1 MTSAAAGEGS
11 PEGESGGRRD
21 PAARRTRLRLYQEQ
35 LLEKMQAA
43 RTGSGAG
50 AGQLGLAIGGARY
63 LLDLLEVGEIVA
75 PAPLTVVPLTQPWYL
90 GLANVRGSLLGVI
103 DLARYLG
110 QETPPAGPAA
120 PRLVVFAPS
129 LGFNCALLATQ
140 VFGLRHAA
148 SMERAGD
155 ALRDADGHSWTPL
168 SLAALVR
175 EPRFLHVTR

>member
-1 MTSAAAGEGS
+1 MTSAAGDGIASE
-11 PEGESGGRRD
+11 EGGRRD

-43 RTGSGAG
+43 KTGAG
-50 AGQLGLAIGGARY
+50 ASAGQLGLAIGAARY
-63 LLDLLEVGEIVA
+63 LVDLLEVGEIVA
-75 PAPLTVVPLTQPWYL
+75 PAPLTTVPLTQPWYL

-110 QETPPAGPAA
+110 DEAPATAST

-129 LGFNCALLATQ
+129 LGFNCALLAST
-140 VFGLRHAA
+140 VYGLRQAA

-155 ALRDADGHSWTPL
+155 ALRDADGHTWTPL

-175 EPRFLHVTR
+175 EERFLQVAR

>member
-1 MTSAAAGEGS
+1 MTTQAGGGKDSE
-11 PEGESGGRRD
+11 EGGRRD

-43 RTGSGAG
+43 RTGAG
-50 AGQLGLAIGGARY
+50 AGQLGLAIGGTRY
-63 LLDLLEVGEIVA
+63 LVDLLEVGEIVA
-75 PAPLTVVPLTQPWYL
+75 PPPLTAVPLTQPWYL

-110 QETPPAGPAA
+110 DEAPANASPA

-129 LGFNCALLATQ
+129 LGFNCALLAST
-140 VFGLRHAA
+140 VYGLRQAA
-148 SMERAGD
+148 AMERAGD
-155 ALRDADGHSWTPL
+155 ALRDADGNTWTPL

-175 EPRFLHVTR
+175 EERFQQVARQS

>member
-1 MTSAAAGEGS
+1 MTTAAGDVN
-11 PEGESGGRRD
+11 ESEESGRRD

-43 RTGSGAG
+43 RTGAGAS
-50 AGQLGLAIGGARY
+50 AGQLGLAIGATRY
-63 LLDLLEVGEIVA
+63 LVDLLEVGEIVA
-75 PAPLTVVPLTQPWYL
+75 PAPLTVVPLTQSWYL

-110 QETPPAGPAA
+110 DEAPANGAGA

-129 LGFNCALLATQ
+129 LGFNCALLATT
-140 VFGLRHAA
+140 VYGLRQAA

-155 ALRDADGHSWTPL
+155 ALRDADGNTWTPL

-175 EPRFLHVTR
+175 EERFLQVAR

>member
-1 MTSAAAGEGS
+1 MSATAADDE
-11 PEGESGGRRD
+11 GGRRD

-43 RTGSGAG
+43 KTGAG
-50 AGQLGLAIGGARY
+50 ASAGQLGLAIGATRY
-63 LLDLLEVGEIVA
+63 LVDLLEVGEIVA

-110 QETPPAGPAA
+110 QDAPAGAA
-120 PRLVVFAPS
+120 ATPRLVVFAPN
-129 LGFNCALLATQ
+129 LGINCALLASN
-140 VFGLRHAA
+140 VYGLRQAA
-148 SMERAGD
+148 AMERVGD
-155 ALRDADGHSWTPL
+155 ALRDADGHTWTPL

-175 EPRFLHVTR
+175 EERFLHVAR

>member
-1 MTSAAAGEGS
+1 MTIAAGDGKEREQS
-11 PEGESGGRRD
+11 GRRD

-43 RTGSGAG
+43 RTGAG
-50 AGQLGLAIGGARY
+50 GNAGQLGLAIGATRY
-63 LLDLLEVGEIVA
+63 LVDLLEVGEIVS

-110 QETPPAGPAA
+110 EEAPLATAA
-120 PRLVVFAPS
+120 TPRLAVFAPH
-129 LGFNCALLATQ
+129 LGFNCALLASN
-140 VFGLRHAA
+140 VHGLRQAGA
-148 SMERAGD
+148 MERVGD
-155 ALRDADGHSWTPL
+155 VLRDADGNTWTPL

-175 EPRFLHVTR
+175 EERFLQVAR